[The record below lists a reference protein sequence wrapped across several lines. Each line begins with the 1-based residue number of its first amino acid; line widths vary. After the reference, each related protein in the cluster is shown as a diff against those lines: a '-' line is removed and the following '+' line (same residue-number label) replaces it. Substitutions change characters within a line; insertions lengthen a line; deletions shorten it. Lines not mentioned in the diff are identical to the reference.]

1 MTVKQAAKSL
11 NKTERTIMRWIYTEY
26 IKAHKI
32 GGMWEIADE
41 EVKRIKTGERRNDD
55 A

>member
-1 MTVKQAAKSL
+1 MGLQEDSRLRPKKSD
-11 NKTERTIMRWIYTEY
+11 TY
-26 IKAHKI
+26 
-32 GGMWEIADE
+32 GGMWEIPDE

>member
-1 MTVKQAAKSL
+1 MTVKQAAESL

-32 GGMWEIADE
+32 GGMWEIPDE
-41 EVKRIKTGERRNDD
+41 EVKRIKEGTK
-55 A
+55 